1 MNKNLNKNVKED
13 LKRRFPPMPEELR
26 SMVEREVRKQI
37 GTVSPVR
44 RRRYYKRKILIATLA
59 AVMLLGTTV
68 AASVVYRMHTEKVG
82 KYAVQTKIEPAAPHT
97 NGLISDEPATQDPV
111 IQDVSMEVSYL
122 PEGMIET
129 EDGKYS
135 YADNLYK
142 GGVSIVFYK
151 MDTGDAQFEMLTTDV
166 KETETVQING
176 YDGVYFVLHGGEGDA
191 VCFNQR
197 IYVAYTDVHYVM
209 ELFAASDVSKEEAL
223 KIAKGIQLKPV
234 SDENAQGIVHAFCWS
249 EYLKSNQEAVSAE
262 AWNPSTSIPKSAMAN
277 THTIGESFAA
287 VQTPSEEDWLGTNH
301 VEIKVTDVQ
310 IRDEVSLLGLSVL
323 DSEDSENLQR
333 ELDSSGKLLPVT
345 INYIKYGDGIH
356 SLNEVVDSREVP
368 QKLLYVTVEY
378 TNTGTE
384 QLEEVLFFGNL
395 MKIIEENGQ
404 MICYKGKASDARAV
418 WDEAVPQGAAHVT
431 EMWYYDVHGG
441 ERHNNYIT
449 KLGTGETATVHMAWL
464 VPEEELPY
472 LYLDLNTSGSSF
484 EFSEESLAVGYVDI
498 RQQR

>member
-97 NGLISDEPATQDPV
+97 NGLISDEPVTQDPV

-249 EYLKSNQEAVSAE
+249 EYLKSNQEAASVE
-262 AWNPSTSIPKSAMAN
+262 AWNL
-277 THTIGESFAA
+277 ER
-287 VQTPSEEDWLGTNH
+287 SE
-301 VEIKVTDVQ
+301 Q
-310 IRDEVSLLGLSVL
+310 
-323 DSEDSENLQR
+323 
-333 ELDSSGKLLPVT
+333 
-345 INYIKYGDGIH
+345 
-356 SLNEVVDSREVP
+356 
-368 QKLLYVTVEY
+368 
-378 TNTGTE
+378 
-384 QLEEVLFFGNL
+384 
-395 MKIIEENGQ
+395 
-404 MICYKGKASDARAV
+404 
-418 WDEAVPQGAAHVT
+418 
-431 EMWYYDVHGG
+431 
-441 ERHNNYIT
+441 
-449 KLGTGETATVHMAWL
+449 
-464 VPEEELPY
+464 
-472 LYLDLNTSGSSF
+472 
-484 EFSEESLAVGYVDI
+484 
-498 RQQR
+498 

>member
-1 MNKNLNKNVKED
+1 MNNNMNINLNED
-13 LKRRFPPMPEELR
+13 LKRHFPPMPEELR
-26 SMVEREVRKQI
+26 SMVEQEVRKQI
-37 GTVSPVR
+37 GAAPPVR
-44 RRRYYKRKILIATLA
+44 RHKYRKRKILAATLA
-59 AVMLLGTTV
+59 AAMLLGTTV
-68 AASVVYRMHTEKVG
+68 AAGVVYKMHTEQVG

-97 NGLISDEPATQDPV
+97 NDRTSDNSVTQDATM
-111 IQDVSMEVSYL
+111 QDVSMEVSYL
-122 PEGMIET
+122 PDGMVET

-135 YADNLYK
+135 YAENLYK

-151 MDTGDAQFEMLTTDV
+151 MDTGDAQFEMLTTNV
-166 KETETVQING
+166 KETETIQING
-176 YDGVYFVLHGGEGDA
+176 YDGVYFVLHGGEGEE
-191 VCFNQR
+191 VSFNQR

-234 SDENAQGIVHAFCWS
+234 SDENTPGIVHAFCWS
-249 EYLKSNQEAVSAE
+249 EYLKSNQEAASVE

-277 THTIGESFAA
+277 THAVGEPFAA
-287 VQTPSEEDWLGTNH
+287 VQTPSEDH
-301 VEIKVTDVQ
+301 IEINVTDVQ
-310 IRDEVSLLGLSVL
+310 IRDEVSLLDLSVL
-323 DSEDSENLQR
+323 DHEDRENLQR
-333 ELDSSGKLLPVT
+333 ELDSSGKLLPVK

-384 QLEEVLFFGNL
+384 PLEEVLFFGNL
-395 MKIIEENGQ
+395 MKITEENGQ
-404 MICYKGKASDARAV
+404 MICYRGKASDARAV

-449 KLGTGETATVHMAWL
+449 KLGAGETASVHMAWL

-498 RQQR
+498 RQ